1 MQNIYYDIIIKQYL
15 LVNIKL
21 YFLDIR
27 HQLVTRYSAKIVNCT
42 KVNNNIL
49 IIKLTN
55 SKQNSEHDASLI
67 EHNFDNA

>member
-21 YFLDIR
+21 YFLGIR
-27 HQLVTRYSAKIVNCT
+27 HQLVTQYSAKIVNCT

-49 IIKLTN
+49 IIKL
-55 SKQNSEHDASLI
+55 QNS
-67 EHNFDNA
+67 